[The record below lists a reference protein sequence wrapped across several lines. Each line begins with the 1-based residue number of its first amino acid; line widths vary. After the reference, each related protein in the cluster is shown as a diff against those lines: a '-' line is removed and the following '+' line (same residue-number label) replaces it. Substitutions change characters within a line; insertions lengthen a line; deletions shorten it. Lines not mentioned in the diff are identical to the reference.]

1 MSLQDVQDKFKV
13 SVYLFTLGVMQVFSI
28 IVFNSASS
36 LIKISSR
43 MTRLYKSGRLQEET
57 RLERGARVQEMCAGA
72 MGTKEDVYLLLQGTI
87 KGIYYDWICF

>member
-1 MSLQDVQDKFKV
+1 M
-13 SVYLFTLGVMQVFSI
+13 YLFTLGVMQVFSI
-28 IVFNSASS
+28 IVFNSAFS

-72 MGTKEDVYLLLQGTI
+72 MGTKEMIPITASFELDSFLLLCI
-87 KGIYYDWICF
+87 D